1 MINYDANLEKRK
13 KDFEKGLISS
23 LELTSEE
30 KEKLKEIYINEI
42 ESNNKEILSIKGK
55 IKTIKKEI
63 DNLV

>member
-13 KDFEKGLISS
+13 RAFEKGLISS

-30 KEKLKEIYINEI
+30 KEKLKQIYINEI
-42 ESNNKEILSIKGK
+42 ENNNKEILSIKGK